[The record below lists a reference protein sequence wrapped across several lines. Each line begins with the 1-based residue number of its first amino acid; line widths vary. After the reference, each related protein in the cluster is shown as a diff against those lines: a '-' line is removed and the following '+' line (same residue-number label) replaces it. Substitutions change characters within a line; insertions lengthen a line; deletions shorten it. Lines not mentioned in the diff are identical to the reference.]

1 MALERVCKMT
11 LNERE
16 SYFEDFINLRG
27 YYWKK
32 ICCSYLAKKK
42 KNPTHTKIFSA
53 FILGLQLFRPSR
65 QAILYGSSGV
75 CFVTTPK
82 TLCLK
87 LDRNVQL
94 PELKPVFSFNLH
106 FK

>member
-42 KNPTHTKIFSA
+42 RKKEKPRKNIHTKKSFQFLYLA
-53 FILGLQLFRPSR
+53 FNYLGPPDRQFYMAVLGFVLLQL
-65 QAILYGSSGV
+65 
-75 CFVTTPK
+75 PK
-82 TLCLK
+82 LS
-87 LDRNVQL
+87 V
-94 PELKPVFSFNLH
+94 
-106 FK
+106 

>member
-42 KNPTHTKIFSA
+42 KKTKPTHTKKSFQLLYLA
-53 FILGLQLFRPSR
+53 FNYLGPPDRQFYMAVLGFVLLQL
-65 QAILYGSSGV
+65 
-75 CFVTTPK
+75 PK
-82 TLCLK
+82 LS
-87 LDRNVQL
+87 V
-94 PELKPVFSFNLH
+94 
-106 FK
+106 